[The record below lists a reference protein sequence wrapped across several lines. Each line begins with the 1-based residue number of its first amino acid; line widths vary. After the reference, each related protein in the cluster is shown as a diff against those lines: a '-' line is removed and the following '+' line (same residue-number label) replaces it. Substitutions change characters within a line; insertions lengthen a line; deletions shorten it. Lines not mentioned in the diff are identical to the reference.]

1 MKNTKLY
8 LEDLSCPDCANKI
21 QKVLNKTEGVKN
33 AEVHFSTGK
42 ANVEYDEQEVSI
54 EEMKDA
60 VSTTG
65 YQVIRVR

>member
-42 ANVEYDEQEVSI
+42 ANVEYDEKEVSI
-54 EEMKDA
+54 EEMQDA